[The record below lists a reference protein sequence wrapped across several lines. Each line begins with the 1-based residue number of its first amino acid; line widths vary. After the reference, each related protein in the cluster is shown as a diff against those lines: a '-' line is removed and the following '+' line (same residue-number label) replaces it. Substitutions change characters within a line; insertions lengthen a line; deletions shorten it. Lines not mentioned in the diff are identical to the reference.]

1 MSKVIFDQIRE
12 STMHHKI
19 VIIGSG
25 PAGLT
30 AGIYAGRANLNPLII
45 EGSLPGG
52 QLMTTSAVENWP
64 GEVSI
69 QGPDLMIK
77 IRQQAEK
84 CGAVLSGKVV
94 THIDVTKQPFVVT
107 TDDGKT
113 VTADA
118 LIVATGATAK
128 KLNCPGEAEYW
139 GKGVSTC
146 ATCDA
151 PFYNGKDVIIVGG
164 GNTAVTEAE
173 HLSHIANKIYLVHM
187 FDHPTA
193 TDPIK
198 DKVLQQPNVQS
209 IANATVVEV
218 GGDGQHVS
226 YAIVEDQKTKQRT
239 KVAAYGV
246 FLAIGTKPN
255 TDIFRG
261 QLAMD
266 NYGYLVVRDHTKT
279 SVDGVFA
286 AGDVADCR
294 YRQAITSS
302 GVGCMAALDAQ
313 AYVAGKK

>member
-1 MSKVIFDQIRE
+1 
-12 STMHHKI
+12 MHYQV

-30 AGIYAGRANLNPLII
+30 AGIYMGRAKLNSLII
-45 EGSLPGG
+45 EGPLPGG

-77 IRQQAEK
+77 MRQQAEK
-84 CGAVLSGKVV
+84 CGASLMAQSV
-94 THIDVTKQPFVVT
+94 THIDTSVRPFVIT
-107 TDDGKT
+107 LDDGKN

-118 LIVATGATAK
+118 IIVATGATARRLGCK
-128 KLNCPGEAEYW
+128 GESEYW
-139 GKGVSTC
+139 SKGVSTC

-151 PFYNGKDVIIVGG
+151 PFYAGKDVIIVGG

-173 HLSHIANKIYLVHM
+173 HLSHVANKIYLVHM
-187 FDHPTA
+187 FDQPTA

-198 DKVLQQPNVQS
+198 EKVLQNPKIQR
-209 IANATVVEV
+209 IANSTVVEI
-218 GGDGQHVS
+218 GGDGHHATHAV
-226 YAIVEDQKTKQRT
+226 VEDQKTHQRT
-239 KVAAYGV
+239 TIAVYGV

-261 QLAMD
+261 QLD
-266 NYGYLVVRDHTKT
+266 IDKYGYLVVRNHTTT
-279 SVDGVFA
+279 SVEGIFA
-286 AGDVADCR
+286 AGDVADYR

-302 GVGCMAALDAQ
+302 GVGCMAALEAQ
-313 AYVAGKK
+313 AYIAGKK

>member
-1 MSKVIFDQIRE
+1 
-12 STMHHKI
+12 MHHKI
-19 VIIGSG
+19 VIIGAG

-30 AGIYAGRANLNPLII
+30 AGIYAGRAQLNPFVI
-45 EGSLPGG
+45 EGPLPGG

-64 GEVSI
+64 GEISI

-84 CGAVLSGKVV
+84 CGALLSGTSV
-94 THIDVTKQPFVVT
+94 TSIDVTQRPFVIT
-107 TDDGKT
+107 TDDGKAI
-113 VTADA
+113 TADA
-118 LIVATGATAK
+118 LIIATGATAK
-128 KLNCPGEAEYW
+128 KLNCPGESEYW

-151 PFYNGKDVIIVGG
+151 PFYAGKDVIIVGG

-173 HLSHIANKIYLVHM
+173 HLSHIAHKVYVAHM

-193 TDPIK
+193 TDLIK
-198 DKVLQQPNVQS
+198 DKVLKTSNVQC
-209 IANATVVEV
+209 IANATVVEI

-239 KVAAYGV
+239 KIATYGV

-266 NYGYLVVRDHTKT
+266 SYGYLIVRDHTKT

-286 AGDVADCR
+286 AGDVADYR

-313 AYVAGKK
+313 TYVAGKK